1 MDDHGFSKDLAH
13 REPVG
18 EEDGKGEAVIAE
30 KRRQITGM
38 IGMLAVVGIIM
49 HQRVGKWVVLI
60 ARARAAAVD
69 MKGKNPVCAGVIRC
83 RKSGDLCGYEHTGG
97 GLMKG
102 DFSADIRIVCA
113 ALYFGD
119 SGGRLAEN
127 ACEMVHL
134 FKEMAVLS
142 CHAITPCSTILF
154 LRQRIVLSG
163 ARMGKNEIGQTKA

>member
-1 MDDHGFSKDLAH
+1 
-13 REPVG
+13 
-18 EEDGKGEAVIAE
+18 
-30 KRRQITGM
+30 
-38 IGMLAVVGIIM
+38 
-49 HQRVGKWVVLI
+49 
-60 ARARAAAVD
+60 
-69 MKGKNPVCAGVIRC
+69 
-83 RKSGDLCGYEHTGG
+83 TGG

-154 LRQRIVLSG
+154 LRRRIVLSG
-163 ARMGKNEIGQTKA
+163 ARMRKNEIGQTKA